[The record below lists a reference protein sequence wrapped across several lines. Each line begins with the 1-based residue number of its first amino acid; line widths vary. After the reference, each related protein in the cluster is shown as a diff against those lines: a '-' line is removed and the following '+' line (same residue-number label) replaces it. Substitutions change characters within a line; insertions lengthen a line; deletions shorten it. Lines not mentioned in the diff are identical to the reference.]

1 MSMSNFCQICYFKN
15 HTNDSICC
23 KIPVNPACIDLIMT
37 IKTKCFQNFITIE
50 TALLDFH
57 KMTATVTSKSKTLN

>member
-1 MSMSNFCQICYFKN
+1 M
-15 HTNDSICC
+15 
-23 KIPVNPACIDLIMT
+23 PENPACIDLIMT

-57 KMTATVTSKSKTLN
+57 KMTATVTSKSNSLILY